1 MTQPKPPARL
11 VQDAI
16 LKLAVLEMPSRQNV
30 QNVMRQTCSGTDFRF
45 PNSQELWLAYRAL
58 LTKKKVKKNEA
69 LERVLR
75 VKDVRTDSGV
85 APITVLTK
93 PWACPGKCVYCPTE
107 ARMPKSYISS
117 EPAAARA
124 LSLDFDPYDQV
135 TQRVGALERNGHEAK
150 KIELIIKGG
159 TWSNYPW
166 NYRKWFIKRCF
177 DAANHLGSRT
187 AYNVQRTGSEA
198 RGTRYEVRKRY
209 PTLVASLK
217 ANETAGYRIIG
228 LTIET
233 RPDWVNAEEI
243 KRLREIGCTRVEL
256 GVQTLTDKILEI
268 TKRGHKVEDVIR
280 ATALLKTAGFKVDYH
295 ILPGQPGSTPKRD
308 LGDFRRVFADPDFR
322 PDMVK
327 LYPCVVMKG
336 SELYKWNERGDFKP
350 LEGKKLRELLIDM
363 KTLVPRYCRI
373 SRMIRDFPAKDITS
387 GTKITNLRDEIARDM
402 EKRGLACVCLRC
414 REVGHVASLKGS
426 GYDLKTRLFEEWY
439 DNAGGREVFLSI
451 EDKERKAVF
460 AFLRLRLP
468 LIRRPERSE
477 AKLKD
482 LYKDPSTALGTTQ
495 IYEDF
500 PVLRD
505 SAIVRELHTY
515 GTALNLKQTRSDAAQ
530 HKGYGKMLMLE
541 AEMIAKREGYVKVAV
556 ISGIGVREYYK
567 MLGYRLKDTYM
578 VKKIT

>member
-1 MTQPKPPARL
+1 MQPKPPAKL
-11 VQDAI
+11 VQEAI
-16 LKLAVLEMPSRQNV
+16 LKMAVLESPTRQDV
-30 QNVMRQTCSGTDFRF
+30 QNEMRRICAGTEFRF
-45 PNSQELWLAYRAL
+45 PNSQELWVAYRSL
-58 LTKKKVKKNEA
+58 LEKKKLKKNEA
-69 LERVLR
+69 LEKVLR

-93 PWACPGKCVYCPTE
+93 PWACPGRCVYCPTE
-107 ARMPKSYISS
+107 VRMPKSYISS

-124 LSLDFDPYDQV
+124 LSLDFDPYKQV
-135 TQRVGALERNGHEAK
+135 TQRVGALERNGHQAN

-177 DAANHLGSRT
+177 DAANHLTKHVTHNTKHRT
-187 AYNVQRTGSEA
+187 
-198 RGTRYEVRKRY
+198 RY
-209 PTLVASLK
+209 PTLASSLK
-217 ANETAGYRIIG
+217 ANEKAGYRIIG

-233 RPDWVNAEEI
+233 RPDWVDAEEI

-256 GVQTLTDKILEI
+256 GVQTLTDKILEL

-308 LGDFRRVFADPDFR
+308 LEDFRRVFADPDFR

-336 SELYKWNERGDFKP
+336 SELFKWNEKGDFKP

-373 SRMIRDFPAKDITS
+373 SRMIRDFPAKDISS
-387 GTKITNLRDEIARDM
+387 GTKVTNLRDEISREM
-402 EKRGLACVCLRC
+402 KERGLACVCLRC
-414 REVGHVASLKGS
+414 REAGHVPEVLSTK
-426 GYDLKTRLFEEWY
+426 YQVPTCLFEEWY

-468 LIRRPERSE
+468 PLGLRGGEGE
-477 AKLKD
+477 LLKEN
-482 LYKDPSTALGTTQ
+482 KFQAHFEK
-495 IYEDF
+495 IYSAF
-500 PVLRD
+500 PILRG

-530 HKGYGKMLMLE
+530 HKGYGRMLMEE
-541 AEMIAKREGYVKVAV
+541 AEKIAKREGYDKVAV
-556 ISGIGVREYYK
+556 ISGIGVRAYYK
-567 MLGYRLKDTYM
+567 MLGYKLKDTYM
-578 VKKIT
+578 VKKMQHTT

>member
-1 MTQPKPPARL
+1 MQPNPPAKL

-16 LKLAVLEMPSRQNV
+16 LKLAALKEPTRQDL
-30 QNVMRQTCSGTDFRF
+30 QDALRKACGGTVYRF
-45 PNSQELWLAYRAL
+45 PNSQELWTAYRKL
-58 LTKKKVKKNEA
+58 LTGKFIKRNVL

-124 LSLDFDPYDQV
+124 LPLDFDPYRQV

-150 KIELIIKGG
+150 KIELIVKGG
-159 TWSNYPW
+159 TWSAYPW
-166 NYRKWFIKRCF
+166 KYRRWFIKRCF
-177 DAANHLGSRT
+177 DAANHVG
-187 AYNVQRTGSEA
+187 
-198 RGTRYEVRKRY
+198 RGKKRY
-209 PTLVASLK
+209 STLEESLK
-217 ANETAGYRIIG
+217 ANEKAGYRIIG

-233 RPDWVNAEEI
+233 RPDRINAEEVR
-243 KRLREIGCTRVEL
+243 RLREIGCTRVEL
-256 GVQTLTDKILEI
+256 GVQTLSDDILRL
-268 TKRGHKVEDVIR
+268 TKRGHTVEDVIR

-308 LGDFRRVFADPDFR
+308 LKDFRRVFADPDFR

-336 SELYKWNERGDFKP
+336 SELYEWTERGDFKP
-350 LEGKKLRELLIDM
+350 LEGKRLRDLLIGM

-373 SRMIRDFPAKDITS
+373 SRMIRDFPAKDISS
-387 GTKITNLRDEIARDM
+387 GTKVTNLRDEISREM
-402 EKRGLACVCLRC
+402 GKRGLACVCLRC
-414 REVGHVASLKGS
+414 REVGHVAELKGTD
-426 GYDLKTRLFEEWY
+426 YDLKTRLFEEWY

-468 LIRRPERSE
+468 TLSVIPAKAGIQNPETEKILS
-477 AKLKD
+477 
-482 LYKDPSTALGTTQ
+482 S
-495 IYEDF
+495 F

-505 SAIVRELHTY
+505 AAIVRELHTY
-515 GTALNLKQTRSDAAQ
+515 GTALDLKQTRSDAAQ

-541 AEMIAKREGYVKVAV
+541 AEKIAKREGHAKMAV

-567 MLGYRLKDTYM
+567 MLGYKMQETYM
-578 VKKIT
+578 VKKL

>member
-1 MTQPKPPARL
+1 MQPQPPIAL
-11 VQDAI
+11 VRDAI
-16 LKLAVLEMPSRQNV
+16 TKLAALNEPTRHDLQT
-30 QNVMRQTCSGTDFRF
+30 VMRGMCAGTQYRF

-58 LTKKKVKKNEA
+58 LDAKQLNRNDT

-93 PWACPGKCVYCPTE
+93 PWACPGHCVYCPTE

-124 LSLDFDPYDQV
+124 LSLDFDPYRQV

-159 TWSNYPW
+159 TWSAYPW
-166 NYRKWFIKRCF
+166 KYRQWFIKRCF
-177 DAANHLGSRT
+177 DAANHLG
-187 AYNVQRTGSEA
+187 
-198 RGTRYEVRKRY
+198 RGKIRY
-209 PTLVASLK
+209 PTLKASLK
-217 ANETAGYRIIG
+217 ANEKAGYRIIG

-233 RPDWVNAEEI
+233 RPDRINAEEI

-256 GVQTLTDKILEI
+256 GVQTLSDKILDL
-268 TKRGHKVEDVIR
+268 TKRGHKVADVIR

-308 LGDFRRVFADPDFR
+308 LDDFRRVFADPDFR

-327 LYPCVVMKG
+327 LYPCVVMQG
-336 SELYKWNERGDFKP
+336 SELFEWTERGDFKP
-350 LEGKKLRELLIDM
+350 LEGKKLRDLLIEM

-373 SRMIRDFPAKDITS
+373 SRMIRDFPAKDISS
-387 GTKITNLRDEIARDM
+387 GTKITNLRDEIAREM
-402 EKRGLACVCLRC
+402 KKRGLACVCLRC
-414 REVGHVASLKGS
+414 REVGHVSALKGS
-426 GYDLKTRLFEEWY
+426 DYDLKTCLFEEWY

-468 LIRRPERSE
+468 PIRRPERSAAE
-477 AKLKD
+477 SKD
-482 LYKDPSTALGTTQ
+482 LSKDSSTALGMTS
-495 IYEDF
+495 IHNDF
-500 PVLRD
+500 PVLKN

-541 AEMIAKREGYVKVAV
+541 AEKIAKREGYAKVAV
-556 ISGIGVREYYK
+556 ISGVGVREYYK

-578 VKKIT
+578 MKRFC